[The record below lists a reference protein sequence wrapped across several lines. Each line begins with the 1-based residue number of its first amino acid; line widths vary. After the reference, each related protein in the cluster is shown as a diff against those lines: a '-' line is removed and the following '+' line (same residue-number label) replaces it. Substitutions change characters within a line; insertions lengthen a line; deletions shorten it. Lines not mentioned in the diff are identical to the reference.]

1 LFYICTLF
9 LVLRDY
15 FRIFGDSVVV
25 DWVMDLFTN
34 FMYAGFLYGIYTFS
48 FVRAF
53 SLSVVFA
60 IAPSICFVSSMF
72 WA

>member
-1 LFYICTLF
+1 LFYIRALF

-25 DWVMDLFTN
+25 DWVMDLFTKV
-34 FMYAGFLYGIYTFS
+34 MYAGFLHYIYTFS
-48 FVRAF
+48 FERAF
-53 SLSVVFA
+53 SLSIVFS
-60 IAPSICFVSSMF
+60 IAPSICIVSRMF